1 MTIRLKGD
9 IIIVTKQSILSLDTE
24 YTERGI
30 VMMYAYIRVSTAR
43 QDFGRQI
50 DNINKAYPDI
60 STDNYYKEKYSAK
73 TMNRPRWNELYKK
86 LKSGDTVVF
95 DSVSRMSRE
104 AEEGIALYKTLY
116 DKGVNLIFL
125 NEPYCNTD
133 TYRQSAQQSI
143 KLTGDRIAD
152 IFIQATNQV
161 LMILAETQIRQAFE
175 QAEKERK
182 DTSSRVSGGMRSK
195 QLQAAKE
202 GITIH
207 YGLTK
212 GDKLTT
218 KKSIAAKQIILKHC
232 KDFGGSLTDEETAK
246 QAGIS
251 RNTYYKYKA
260 ELRAAGEYTQIIKGK

>member
-1 MTIRLKGD
+1 MQK
-9 IIIVTKQSILSLDTE
+9 
-24 YTERGI
+24 RGGI
-30 VMMYAYIRVSTAR
+30 MMYAYIRVSTAR
-43 QDFGRQI
+43 QDFSRQI
-50 DNINKAYPDI
+50 DNIKKAYPEI
-60 STDNYYKEKYSAK
+60 SLDNYVKEKYSAK
-73 TMNRPRWNELYKK
+73 TLDRPKWKALYKK

-95 DSVSRMSRE
+95 DSVSRMSRT
-104 AEEGIALYKTLY
+104 AEEGIALYKVLY

-133 TYRQSAQQSI
+133 TYKQSAEQSI
-143 KLTGDRIAD
+143 QLTGNKIAD
-152 IFIQATNQV
+152 IYIEATNQV

-195 QLQAAKE
+195 QLKAAEE

-218 KKSIAAKQIILKHC
+218 KKSLSAKEIILQYS
-232 KDFGGSLTDEETAK
+232 KDFNGTLKDKDVCTL
-246 QAGIS
+246 AGIS

-260 ELRAAGEYTQIIKGK
+260 QLRAELDK